1 MNSIIIYGS
10 HYGTTKQY
18 AEELSKRT
26 NIKAISFKKFNQQI
40 NDYDNIIYLG
50 ALYAGGVLGMSKT
63 LKKLNNISNKK
74 ILIATV
80 GLSDPTDEVN
90 KSNIRNNIKNQIP
103 KEVLEKAK
111 IFHLRGGID
120 YSKLNFAHKTM
131 MKLLYNAVKNLPKE
145 KQTAEDRAMI
155 ETYNKKVNFIDF
167 SSLDK
172 IANEIQK

>member
-18 AEELSKRT
+18 AEELSRRT
-26 NIKAISFKKFNQQI
+26 NIKAISFKEVKEI
-40 NDYDNIIYLG
+40 NDYNNIIYLG
-50 ALYAGGVLGMSKT
+50 GLYAGGVLGMSKT
-63 LKKLNNISNKK
+63 IKKLNDVSNKK
-74 ILIATV
+74 IIIVTV

-90 KSNIRNNIKNQIP
+90 KNNIRNNIKNQLP
-103 KEVLEKAK
+103 KEIFEKAK

-131 MKLLYNAVKNLPKE
+131 MKLLYNAVKNLQKE
-145 KQTAEDRAMI
+145 KQTAEDRTMI
-155 ETYNKKVNFIDF
+155 ETYNKKVSFIDF

-172 IANEIQK
+172 IIDEI